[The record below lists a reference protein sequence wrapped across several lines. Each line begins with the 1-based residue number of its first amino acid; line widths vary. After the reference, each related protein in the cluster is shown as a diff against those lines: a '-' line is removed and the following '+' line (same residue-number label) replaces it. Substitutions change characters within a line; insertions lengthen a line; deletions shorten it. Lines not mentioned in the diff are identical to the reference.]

1 MNRMDPAPPLILC
14 VEDDATTRKL
24 LVRILEPRFPQLLVA
39 KDGAEGLD
47 LFLRHRPALV
57 ITDIVM
63 PGLDGIRMARAIK
76 AQSPGVGII
85 VLTARGESEH
95 LLSAIDAGVADYV
108 LKPLVP
114 ERIFA
119 AIAKCL
125 RLGALETELRGALA
139 RTDTI
144 LESIGDAFF
153 ALDEL
158 GRITY
163 LNEKAEQHFRLSR
176 KKLPETP
183 FLDLFPEYLPER
195 ESFEEAMSAQEIR
208 SFEHLSAGAGRW
220 HEVRVFPLGRGV
232 SVYLRDITDSKA
244 AEAKIRALAF
254 YDKLTGLPNRTLLQ
268 DRLNHAIQV
277 RMRSR
282 ERCAI
287 LFIDL
292 DAFKNINDS
301 LGHEAGDEVLK
312 EVANRLRA
320 SIRNSDTAA
329 RLGGDEFII
338 LLEGFDQPDNI
349 HTVTN
354 RILLALAQEMRHRD
368 TPLSVTASIGI
379 SFFPEDGE
387 TGEAL
392 LKAADTAMYHGK
404 KRGRNTY
411 QFYRKE
417 MNASTRHFLLM
428 EHALRQ
434 AVQHQEFI
442 LHYQPQYGLE
452 SRALVGFEALVR
464 WRHPDL
470 GIIPPS
476 EFLPLAEDTSFI
488 LQLGDWILKEA
499 CRQARILLDLRPGPL
514 RMAVNL
520 SARQFWQEDLLD
532 SLRRTL
538 AASGVPPGCLELEF
552 SESLL
557 LVHPDLAIARLRE
570 LADLGVRLALDNYGA
585 GASSLAALRS
595 YPVHSLKI
603 DRSLTREIGA
613 DPGAD
618 ALVGAIVTLAHS
630 MRFCVVAEGIETQA
644 QCDFLASQGCESG
657 QGFLF
662 SPALP
667 EPRTAPGFAG

>member
-1 MNRMDPAPPLILC
+1 MRTDGSSPEAAILC
-14 VEDDATTRKL
+14 VEDDPVTLKL
-24 LVRILEPRFPQLLVA
+24 LVRILEQRFPTPLA
-39 KDGAEGLD
+39 ARDGAEGLE

-57 ITDIVM
+57 ITDLMM
-63 PGLDGIRMARAIK
+63 PGLDGIGMARAIK
-76 AQSPGVGII
+76 EASPGTGII
-85 VLTARGESEH
+85 VLTARGEAEH
-95 LLSAIDAGVADYV
+95 LLSAIETGVADYV

-119 AIAKCL
+119 AIARCL
-125 RLGALETELRGALA
+125 RLGALEAELRGALA

-153 ALDEL
+153 VLDEH

-163 LNEKAEQHFRLSR
+163 LNQQAEQYFHISR
-176 KKLPETP
+176 SRLPEAP

-195 ESFEEAMSAQEIR
+195 ESFEEAMAAQEIR
-208 SFEHLSAGAGRW
+208 TFEHHGSGSGRW
-220 HEVRVFPLGRGV
+220 HDVRVFPLGSGV
-232 SVYLRDITDSKA
+232 SVYLRDITENKA
-244 AEAKIRALAF
+244 SEAKIRTLAF
-254 YDKLTGLPNRTLLQ
+254 YDKLTGLANRTLLQ

-277 RMRSR
+277 RLRSR
-282 ERCAI
+282 ERCAL

-292 DAFKNINDS
+292 DSFKNINDS
-301 LGHEAGDEVLK
+301 LGHEAGDEVLR
-312 EVANRLRA
+312 EVANRLR
-320 SIRNSDTAA
+320 SCIRNSDTAA
-329 RLGGDEFII
+329 RLGGDEFVI

-349 HTVTN
+349 HTVTH
-354 RILLALAQEMRHRD
+354 RILLALAQEMRFRD
-368 TPLSVTASIGI
+368 TSLSVTASIGI

-442 LHYQPQYGLE
+442 LHYQPQYRLE
-452 SRALVGFEALVR
+452 TGALVGFEALVR

-470 GIIPPS
+470 GIIPPA

-488 LQLGDWILKEA
+488 LQLGDWILGEA
-499 CRQARILLDLRPGPL
+499 CRQVRVLLDLRPGPL

-520 SARQFWQEDLLD
+520 SARQFWQEDLVD
-532 SLRRTL
+532 TLRRTL
-538 AASGVPPGCLELEF
+538 AESGIPPGCLELEF
-552 SESLL
+552 TESLL
-557 LVHPDLAIARLRE
+557 LPHPELAIDRLRE
-570 LADLGVRLALDNYGA
+570 LAGLGVRLAIANYGT
-585 GASSLAALRS
+585 GPSSLAALKR

-603 DRSLTREIGA
+603 DRSLIRDISESEG
-613 DPGAD
+613 DD
-618 ALVGAIVTLAHS
+618 ALVRVIVTLAHS
-630 MRFCVVAEGIETQA
+630 MDFSVAAEGIETQA
-644 QCDFLASQGCESG
+644 QRDFLLLHGCESG

-662 SPALP
+662 SPAIP
-667 EPRTAPGFAG
+667 EPRTAPGF